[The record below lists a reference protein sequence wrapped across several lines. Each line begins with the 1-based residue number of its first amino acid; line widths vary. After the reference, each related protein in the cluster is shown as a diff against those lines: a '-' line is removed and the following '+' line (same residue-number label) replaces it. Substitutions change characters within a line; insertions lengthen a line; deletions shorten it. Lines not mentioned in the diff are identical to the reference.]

1 MALREANGRG
11 TPRQVFGAVLRHHRE
26 RAGLSRPELAGRIHK
41 SVSLIQA
48 IELGDR
54 VATPDVVTDL
64 EAVADLNTDGVLIML
79 RRRFGDSLNY
89 QAIPVWFADW
99 VCNERVA
106 VRLRGFEPLV
116 VPGLLQTEAYARAL
130 LTGRIGGN
138 GADIDELVGARMERQ
153 AIFTR
158 EEDPPE
164 FLAVIDEWVLR
175 RPVGGP
181 TMMAAQV
188 AHLVEAGQRPN
199 VVIQV
204 IPATTGVHDGL
215 AGAGFAL
222 AEFEDGPPL
231 GYQETALQG
240 QVIEDQKHVAALAAT
255 WDRLRSEALPRA
267 ASLAL
272 LEEAA
277 TAWSQAA

>member
-1 MALREANGRG
+1 
-11 TPRQVFGAVLRHHRE
+11 VFGAVLRYYRE

-41 SVSLIQA
+41 SVSLLQA

-54 VATPDVVTDL
+54 VATPDVTADL
-64 EAVADLNTDGVLIML
+64 DSVADLNTDGILTML
-79 RRRFGDSLNY
+79 RRKFGDSLNY

-99 VCNERVA
+99 VSNERVA

-138 GADIDELVGARMERQ
+138 GADIGERVGARIERQ
-153 AIFTR
+153 SILTR
-158 EEDPPE
+158 DDDPPE
-164 FLAVIDEWVLR
+164 FLAVVDEWVLR
-175 RPVGGP
+175 RPVGGA
-181 TMMAAQV
+181 TVMAEQV
-188 AHLVEAGQRPN
+188 THLIEAGQRPN
-199 VVIQV
+199 VVVQV

-222 AEFEDGPPL
+222 AEFGDGPPL

-240 QVIEDQKHVAALAAT
+240 QVIEDEKQVAALAAT

-267 ASLAL
+267 ASLAVM
-272 LEEAA
+272 EEAA